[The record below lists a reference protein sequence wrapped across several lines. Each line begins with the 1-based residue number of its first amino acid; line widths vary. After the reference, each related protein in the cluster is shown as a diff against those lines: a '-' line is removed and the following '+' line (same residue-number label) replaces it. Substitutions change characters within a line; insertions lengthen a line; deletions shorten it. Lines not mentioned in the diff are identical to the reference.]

1 MTRSAVLAVD
11 LKNDPAM
18 IATYVDYH
26 RKVWPEVLASVRDAG
41 IRTLDIYWLDRR
53 LIMFVETDGRD
64 VHDCFTR
71 HRDSASPRVQEW
83 EALMKSLQEP
93 PPGHA
98 PGEWWA
104 AMRCVF
110 SLADSASD

>member
-1 MTRSAVLAVD
+1 MTVSRAVLAVD
-11 LKNDPAM
+11 LKNDAAM

-26 RKVWPEVLASVRDAG
+26 RRVWPEVLASLRAAG
-41 IRTLDIYWLDRR
+41 ICTLDIYWLHRR

-64 VHDCFTR
+64 VGECFKQ
-71 HRDSASPRVQEW
+71 HRRSASPRVQEW

-104 AMRCVF
+104 AMQCVF
-110 SLADSASD
+110 SLADGA